1 LLDFGKRPDI
11 CDPMRIEGRGLGS
24 LSRWFKVLQLLLPI
38 ILIGI
43 GVLHAVSTLIGSGF
57 DAAIN
62 QFLYPFIFV
71 TSGLVLSDFNRRRKD
86 LN

>member
-1 LLDFGKRPDI
+1 
-11 CDPMRIEGRGLGS
+11 MGS
-24 LSRWFKVLQLLLPI
+24 LSKWFKVLQLLLPI

-43 GVLHAVSTLIGSGF
+43 GVLLAVSTLIEVGF
-57 DAAIN
+57 DAATN

-71 TSGLVLSDFNRRRKD
+71 TSGLVLGDFNRRRKD